1 MSTLVVVLVLLSL
14 ARLARLIAIDEISA
28 PLRQRVVDR
37 KPSGQLAYLVTCPWC
52 VSVHLWPLVALVV
65 FVGAPVADPWLWVA
79 LLTFSGSLVAG
90 LAVTVEDRLD
100 R

>member
-1 MSTLVVVLVLLSL
+1 MSTLIVVLVVLSL
-14 ARLARLIAIDEISA
+14 ARLARLITIDEISA

-37 KPSGQLAYLVTCPWC
+37 KPTGQLAYLVTCPWC
-52 VSVHLWPLVALVV
+52 VSIWLFPFAAVVAFVV
-65 FVGAPVADPWLWVA
+65 ETTDPWLWTA
-79 LLTFSGSLVAG
+79 LLTFSGSLLAG